1 MTERV
6 SALMDG
12 ELSGDDAGREAS
24 LLRTDEQARR
34 AWNTYHLIGDA
45 LRGDLH
51 REYDHKIMA
60 RLAGEPV
67 VLAPQPR
74 RPWQGGADQPIGR
87 NRDWRLVRYALSAA
101 ASVAGVAL
109 VVWTAAPVL
118 TPPAEMQLARTTQP
132 VPRPVLRDV
141 GTAKGVENYLLAH
154 QSYSPSNAMQGVA
167 PYVRLVSEQRAE
179 LAK

>member
-12 ELSGDDAGREAS
+12 ELSGDSAGREAS
-24 LLRTDEQARR
+24 VLRTDDEARR

-51 REYDHKIMA
+51 REYDHEIIS
-60 RLAGEPV
+60 RLAAEPV

-74 RPWQGGADQPIGR
+74 QLWRDDETQSAG
-87 NRDWRLVRYALSAA
+87 RDWRLVRYALSAA

-118 TPPAEMQLARTTQP
+118 TPPAEMQLARTAP
-132 VPRPVLRDV
+132 LLPPPGSRDV
-141 GTAKGVENYLLAH
+141 GPAKGVENYLLAH
-154 QSYSPSNAMQGVA
+154 QSYSPSNAMQGVV
-167 PYVRLVSEQRAE
+167 PYVRLVSEGQTG

>member
-12 ELSGDDAGREAS
+12 ELSGDSAGREAS
-24 LLRTDEQARR
+24 LLRTDDEARR

-51 REYDHKIMA
+51 REYDHEIMA
-60 RLAGEPV
+60 RLAAEPV
-67 VLAPQPR
+67 VLAPQR
-74 RPWQGGADQPIGR
+74 RQLWR
-87 NRDWRLVRYALSAA
+87 NSDNQASGRDWRFVRYGLSAA

-132 VPRPVLRDV
+132 VARPVSRDV
-141 GTAKGVENYLLAH
+141 GPAKGVENYLLAH

-167 PYVRLVSEQRAE
+167 PYVRLVSEDRAE
-179 LAK
+179 

>member
-12 ELSGDDAGREAS
+12 ELSGDSAGREAS
-24 LLRTDEQARR
+24 LLRTDEEARR

-51 REYDHKIMA
+51 REYDHEIMA
-60 RLAGEPV
+60 RLAAEPV
-67 VLAPQPR
+67 VLAPQSR
-74 RPWQGGADQPIGR
+74 QPWRNGTNQSGG
-87 NRDWRLVRYALSAA
+87 RDWSLVRYALSAA

-118 TPPAEMQLARTTQP
+118 TPPAEMQIARMAP
-132 VPRPVLRDV
+132 PSPPPGSRDV
-141 GTAKGVENYLLAH
+141 GPAQGVENYLLAH
-154 QSYSPSNAMQGVA
+154 QSYSPSNAMQGVV
-167 PYVRLVSEQRAE
+167 PYVRLVSEGPTG

>member
-1 MTERV
+1 
-6 SALMDG
+6 MDG
-12 ELSGDDAGREAS
+12 ELSGDSAGREAS
-24 LLRTDEQARR
+24 LLRTDEEARR

-51 REYDHKIMA
+51 REYDHEIIA
-60 RLAGEPV
+60 RLAAEPV

-74 RPWQGGADQPIGR
+74 QPWRDGANRSDG
-87 NRDWRLVRYALSAA
+87 RDWRLVRYALSAA

-118 TPPAEMQLARTTQP
+118 TPPSEMQMARTAP
-132 VPRPVLRDV
+132 SVPPPGSRDV
-141 GTAKGVENYLLAH
+141 GPARGVENYLLAH
-154 QSYSPSNAMQGVA
+154 QSYSPSSAMQGVV
-167 PYVRLVSEQRAE
+167 PYVRLVSEDRTE